1 MANFKQLLSQLSK
14 KKQLILWSSIAGILL
29 IVIAYFIYKNY
40 LLDKI
45 KPNYVENKEFINK
58 NVDSVELYFFYT
70 DWCPHC
76 KSAKPIWEDLKN
88 TTTMINNVKINYI
101 DVNCEK
107 EKELAEKF
115 SIEGYPTIKLVKD
128 NQVIE
133 YDAKPEKETLILFL
147 NKFL

>member
-1 MANFKQLLSQLSK
+1 MTNLKQLLSK
-14 KKQLILWSSIAGILL
+14 NKQLIIWSSIAGILL

-45 KPNYVENKEFINK
+45 KPDYIENKEFISK
-58 NVDSVELYFFYT
+58 NVDSVILYFFYT

-88 TTTMINNVKINYI
+88 TITMVNNVKINYI
-101 DVNCEK
+101 DVNCDNEK
-107 EKELAEKF
+107 QLAETF
-115 SIEGYPTIKLVKD
+115 NIEGYPTIKMVKE

-133 YDAKPEKETLILFL
+133 YDAKPDKETLILFL

>member
-14 KKQLILWSSIAGILL
+14 KKQLILWSSIACILL
-29 IVIAYFIYKNY
+29 IIIAYFIYKNY

-133 YDAKPEKETLILFL
+133 YDAKPDKETLIIFL

>member
-1 MANFKQLLSQLSK
+1 MANLKQLLSQLSK

>member
-1 MANFKQLLSQLSK
+1 MANLKQLLSK
-14 KKQLILWSSIAGILL
+14 NKQLILWSSIAGILL

-40 LLDKI
+40 LLNKI
-45 KPNYVENKEFINK
+45 RPNYVENKEFINK

-76 KSAKPIWEDLKN
+76 KTAKPIWEDLKN
-88 TTTMINNVKINYI
+88 TTNMVNNVKINYI

>member
-1 MANFKQLLSQLSK
+1 MTILKNVLSQLSK
-14 KKQLILWSSIAGILL
+14 KKTLILWSSIACILL
-29 IVIAYFIYKNY
+29 IFISYFIYKNY
-40 LLDKI
+40 LFNKI
-45 KPNYVENKEFINK
+45 KPNYVENKEFTSNNI
-58 NVDSVELYFFYT
+58 DSVELYFFYT

-88 TTTMINNVKINYI
+88 NTSMVNNVKINYI
-101 DVNCEK
+101 DVNCDN

-115 SIEGYPTIKLVKD
+115 NIEGYPTIKLVKD

-133 YDAKPEKETLILFL
+133 YDAKPDKETLIIFL

>member
-1 MANFKQLLSQLSK
+1 MANLKQLLSELSK
-14 KKQLILWSSIAGILL
+14 KKSLILWSSIAGILL
-29 IVIAYFIYKNY
+29 IIIAYFIYKNY

-133 YDAKPEKETLILFL
+133 YDAKPDKETLIIFL

>member
-76 KSAKPIWEDLKN
+76 KTAKPIWEDLKN

-133 YDAKPEKETLILFL
+133 YDAKPDKETLIIFL